1 VPREQAV
8 CVHGEQVLRKPC
20 RAPPRPYPVARGQ
33 EGRRDW
39 AAAAAAAQANG
50 RRRGRRAVQAGRK
63 QAAVA
68 RAPGRA
74 LPHRPAAAAVV
85 EAVGANVCWRA
96 AAAAAGWRPRRQ
108 RRHQVRR
115 ARAARRGACRQET
128 AIKILTSFIRNQT
141 CSWGTALQQ
150 TAAAWEVQPR

>member
-85 EAVGANVCWRA
+85 EAVGADVCWR

-128 AIKILTSFIRNQT
+128 AIKILTSFIKNQT
-141 CSWGTALQQ
+141 CSWGTTLQQ